1 MTRRT
6 NESGGDDEESGSGL
20 SLALMLSAVR
30 SRWPLVAMTVVAA
43 SVLAG
48 VVAYGLPNRYEASA
62 VIQIDPR
69 RKIVSNIDPVV
80 ADMKADATTIE
91 SEVEILRSRAIAL
104 RAIEVLGLREAGL
117 GAADTWWR
125 KLGGSLGL
133 VQAPAT
139 ERIGPRAPL
148 SIDDLVADAP
158 GSYKPEADPLAAAFA
173 DMIKVQR
180 IRTTLLIEVK
190 ALSGD
195 PMQAARIANV
205 VADVYLEGQLEAKSK
220 ASTMATD
227 MLEEKIDGLRKRVAE
242 AERKVEQYKAR
253 HSIFDSEGQALS
265 EKQLAR
271 VMEQHVAARNA
282 TAEARAKYELAQKLM
297 RAGDGGATLAD
308 VLQSHTVRQ
317 MKEQAAAVSR
327 REAELLTKYG
337 AKHPEILKVRAELQ
351 DAQSHLKVEIER
363 LVENLRN
370 EMEVAVEKERQVAAT
385 LARTK
390 EQQVVDK
397 EAGVE
402 LKELEREAVTSK
414 QLFEALLA
422 RYKQTA
428 ETQGLQLPD
437 ARIVERADVPLFPA
451 FPKRKPM
458 LAIGVVGGLAL
469 GLALALAF
477 ELMATGI
484 GRPEDIER
492 VLELAH
498 LSSLP
503 RIAERGVTAVDPMR
517 SVRLIIAEPHGLFA
531 EAIRAARREIDIK
544 RAGRAGRIVLV
555 ASSLPN
561 EGSGI
566 VASNL
571 AHHYGLTGQRVL
583 LIDGDLRRSGLTRQL
598 APQRP
603 SGLLEALTGGVPV
616 EQAVLRDATTGLHF
630 LPASGPAPSSASAP
644 ELLSSRALAD
654 ALGRLK
660 RQFDTIIVD
669 APPLLPVIDGRVLA
683 DYADQ
688 VVMVMVW
695 RQTPKQL
702 AKKALAALGPNQRK
716 IAGVIVNEVD
726 PAVIADDRG
735 GGYGAIGRLE
745 AA

>member
-1 MTRRT
+1 MTRRN
-6 NESGGDDEESGSGL
+6 NESDGDDEEPGGGL
-20 SLALMLSAVR
+20 SLAFVLSAVKR
-30 SRWPLVAMTVVAA
+30 RWTLVAVTAVLGAVA
-43 SVLAG
+43 VG
-48 VVAYGLPNRYEASA
+48 VVVYSLPNRYESTA

-80 ADMKADATTIE
+80 ADMKADASTID

-104 RAIEVLGLREAGL
+104 RAIEVLGLRQTGL
-117 GAADTWWR
+117 GLAEPWWK
-125 KLGGSLGL
+125 KLGASLGL
-133 VQAPAT
+133 VRVPDAGPAK
-139 ERIGPRAPL
+139 PRAP
-148 SIDDLVADAP
+148 SRIDDLVAEAP
-158 GSYKPEADPLAAAFA
+158 GSYKPEADPLAVAFA
-173 DMIKVQR
+173 DLIKVQR

-190 ALSGD
+190 ALASD
-195 PMQAARIANV
+195 PVQSARIANV
-205 VADVYLEGQLEAKSK
+205 VADVYLESQLEAKTK

-227 MLEEKIDGLRKRVAE
+227 MLEERIDGLRKRVAE
-242 AERKVEQYKAR
+242 AERRVEQYKAR
-253 HSIFDSEGQALS
+253 NSIFDSEGQALS

-282 TAEARAKYELAQKLM
+282 TAEARAKYELAQKLT
-297 RAGDGGATLAD
+297 RAGDGGTTLAD
-308 VLQSHTVRQ
+308 VLASHTVRQ
-317 MKEQAAAVSR
+317 MKEQVAAVSR

-337 AKHPEILKVRAELQ
+337 PKHPEIQKVRAELA
-351 DAQSHLKVEIER
+351 DAQASLKVEIER
-363 LVENLRN
+363 LVDNLRN
-370 EMEVAVEKERQVAAT
+370 EMEVAVDKERQIAAT
-385 LARTK
+385 LAKTK

-402 LKELEREAVTSK
+402 LKELEREAATSK

-437 ARIVERADVPLFPA
+437 ARIVERADVPLFPS

-458 LAIGVVGGLAL
+458 VAAGLAGGLAL
-469 GLALALAF
+469 GLALALAL

-484 GRPEDIER
+484 GRPEDVER
-492 VLELAH
+492 LLELAH
-498 LSSLP
+498 LTSLP
-503 RIAERGVTAVDPMR
+503 RLTERGAAADPLR
-517 SVRLIIAEPHGLFA
+517 SVRQIIAEPNGVFA

-544 RAGRAGRIVLV
+544 RAGRAGRIVLI

-603 SGLLEALTGGVPV
+603 TGLLEALSGGAPV

-644 ELLSSRALAD
+644 ELLSSRAMTE

-660 RQFDTIIVD
+660 RQFDTIIID

-683 DYADQ
+683 DHADQ

-702 AKKALAALGPNQRK
+702 AKKALSALGPNQRK
-716 IAGVIVNEVD
+716 VAGVIVNEVD

-735 GGYGAIGRLE
+735 GYGDTLGRLE

>member
-1 MTRRT
+1 MTRKT
-6 NESGGDDEESGSGL
+6 NESDDEDEESGGGL
-20 SLALMLSAVR
+20 SLALVLSAVKR
-30 SRWPLVAMTVVAA
+30 RWRLVAATAVLGAVAVGAVVY
-43 SVLAG
+43 S
-48 VVAYGLPNRYEASA
+48 LPNRFEGSA

-80 ADMKADATTIE
+80 ADMKADASTID

-104 RAIEVLGLREAGL
+104 RAIDVLGLRQTGL
-117 GAADTWWR
+117 GLAEPWWKR
-125 KLGGSLGL
+125 VGASLGL
-133 VQAPAT
+133 VVTPDAGP
-139 ERIGPRAPL
+139 GKPRAP
-148 SIDDLVADAP
+148 SRIDDLVAEAP

-190 ALSGD
+190 ALSSD
-195 PMQAARIANV
+195 PVQAARIANV
-205 VADVYLEGQLEAKSK
+205 VADVYVEAQLAAKTK
-220 ASTMATD
+220 AASMATD

-242 AERKVEQYKAR
+242 AERKVEQYKAQ

-282 TAEARAKYELAQKLM
+282 TAEARAKYELAQKLT

-308 VLQSHTVRQ
+308 VLASHTVRQ
-317 MKEQAAAVSR
+317 MKEQVAAVSR

-337 AKHPEILKVRAELQ
+337 PKHPEIQKVRAELA
-351 DAQSHLKVEIER
+351 DAQASLKVEVER
-363 LVENLRN
+363 LVDNLRN
-370 EMEVAVEKERQVAAT
+370 EMEVAVDKERQLAAT
-385 LARTK
+385 LARMK

-402 LKELEREAVTSK
+402 LKELEREAATSK

-437 ARIVERADVPLFPA
+437 ARIVERADVPLFPS
-451 FPKRKPM
+451 FPKRKPLVAAG
-458 LAIGVVGGLAL
+458 LAGGLAL
-469 GLALALAF
+469 GFALALAL

-484 GRPEDIER
+484 GRPEDVER
-492 VLELAH
+492 LLELAH
-498 LSSLP
+498 LTSLP
-503 RIAERGVTAVDPMR
+503 RLAERGAAVADPLR
-517 SVRLIIAEPHGLFA
+517 SVRQIIAEPHGLFA

-544 RAGRAGRIVLV
+544 RAGRAGRIVLI

-603 SGLLEALTGGVPV
+603 TGLLEALSGGVPV
-616 EQAVLRDATTGLHF
+616 EQAVLRDTTTGLHF

-644 ELLSSRALAD
+644 ELLSSRAMAE
-654 ALGRLK
+654 ALSRL
-660 RQFDTIIVD
+660 RQQFDTIIVD

-683 DYADQ
+683 DHADQ

-716 IAGVIVNEVD
+716 VAGVIVNEVD

-735 GGYGAIGRLE
+735 GYGDGVGRLE